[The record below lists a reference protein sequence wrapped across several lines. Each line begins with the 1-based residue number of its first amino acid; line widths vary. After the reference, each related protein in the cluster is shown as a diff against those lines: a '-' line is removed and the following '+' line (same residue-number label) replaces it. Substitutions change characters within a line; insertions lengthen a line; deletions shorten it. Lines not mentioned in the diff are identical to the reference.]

1 MCIVGPEALA
11 WGVGIGGS
19 LSVAHASLRNDSS
32 HKNDDELSE
41 DDAQCASPHES
52 RDVVH
57 SRESLVAEG
66 RREEETGEHHTPE
79 EMALAP
85 ALFFDPESQNAAT
98 TRDSD
103 KGE

>member
-1 MCIVGPEALA
+1 VGPEALA

-19 LSVAHASLRNDSS
+19 VSVAHASLRNDSS

-41 DDAQCASPHES
+41 DDAQSTPPFES
-52 RDVVH
+52 RDLISSH
-57 SRESLVAEG
+57 QSS
-66 RREEETGEHHTPE
+66 ETEISKEKEAGEHHTPE

-85 ALFFDPESQNAAT
+85 ALFFDPESQNAAAASQ
-98 TRDSD
+98 DSD